1 MHCGLVLFQFIL
13 LKFDYGYSP
22 HQIEALLL
30 DKVTRFPEL
39 LTIAEITHKYH
50 FAELGSWAVQTVES
64 VFCQTTVSQIYHE
77 RLLRLA
83 TVTND
88 TRLYETFVS
97 TLTERLMDGTLAPT
111 ETLIMADQ
119 LQIHNLQGVA
129 YYAQLLALEKNNPDT
144 ILFPPGCPLS
154 RDQRVRLLAGY
165 MSLAKRW
172 DYLRDNPVDDP
183 SPTCS
188 MHNTNCRNRWDK
200 QWRLHV
206 NAPQVT
212 QHSAVDILGKLQAM
226 QNLLRTS
233 FPPQNTH
240 PTNFSSQ
247 FFHMFPP
254 QQLHASHHNQMI
266 VHPLNLSHT
275 VQQPQPVDLMNNTS
289 PSVDWTMMSSVC
301 IERAIAATKA
311 LFDDV
316 RTSLLD
322 YFSEDALGLAQ

>member
-1 MHCGLVLFQFIL
+1 M
-13 LKFDYGYSP
+13 
-22 HQIEALLL
+22 
-30 DKVTRFPEL
+30 

-64 VFCQTTVSQIYHE
+64 VFCQTIVSEIYHE

-97 TLTERLMDGTLAPT
+97 TLVSRLLDGTLAPT
-111 ETLIMADQ
+111 ETLIMADR

-129 YYAQLLALEKNNPDT
+129 YYAQLLALEKNNPDAQ
-144 ILFPPGCPLS
+144 ILFPPGCPLN

-183 SPTCS
+183 SPSCL
-188 MHNTNCRNRWDK
+188 MHATSCRIRWDK
-200 QWRLHV
+200 QWRSHV

-226 QNLLRTS
+226 QNLLQTS
-233 FPPQNTH
+233 FPPQNNH
-240 PTNFSSQ
+240 GATNFPQHVPPMSQ
-247 FFHMFPP
+247 FPQHLQHLQHQQNIPNPYHNMPVMPP
-254 QQLHASHHNQMI
+254 
-266 VHPLNLSHT
+266 
-275 VQQPQPVDLMNNTS
+275 MNFMS
-289 PSVDWTMMSSVC
+289 PDWTPMSSSPVC
-301 IERAIAATKA
+301 IERAIAATKV
-311 LFDDV
+311 LSDDI
-316 RTSLLD
+316 RASLLD
-322 YFSEDALGLAQ
+322 YFSEDALGLTQ